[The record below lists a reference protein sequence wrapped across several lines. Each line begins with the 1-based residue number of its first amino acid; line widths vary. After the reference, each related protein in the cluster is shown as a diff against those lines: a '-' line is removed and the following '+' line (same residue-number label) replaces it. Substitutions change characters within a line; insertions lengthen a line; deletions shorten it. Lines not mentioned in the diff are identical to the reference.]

1 MTGDELERAIDFI
14 LKSQARAEARI
25 ERNEELL
32 SRNEEL
38 FSRLAEQLSQQGAD
52 FQKRHDAMED
62 AHTNLV
68 RVLTQYMETQDQINN
83 SLRETDIR
91 QARFSASLGE
101 SLRASDE
108 SLRAAMTGLA
118 TRQERTEATED
129 RFWLKVEA
137 RAEQT
142 AGTDRRLEA
151 LVKIVEGQ
159 RGGG

>member
-1 MTGDELERAIDFI
+1 MTGDELERAIDFT

-25 ERNEELL
+25 ERNEEQL
-32 SRNEEL
+32 
-38 FSRLAEQLSQQGAD
+38 SRLAEQLSQQGAD

-68 RVLTQYMETQDQINN
+68 RVLTQHMETQDLINE
-83 SLRETDIR
+83 SLRETDVR
-91 QARFSASLGE
+91 QARFSVSLAE

-118 TRQERTEATED
+118 TRQERTEATVD
-129 RFWLKVEA
+129 RLSQKV
-137 RAEQT
+137 
-142 AGTDRRLEA
+142 EA
-151 LVKIVEGQ
+151 LVKIVEEER